1 MTSDERLRNAAYV
14 AVVIVDSDV
23 GGDHRV
29 QLSIRESKKPVVL
42 VDIRQSGNWADWVSA
57 VIEGVP
63 LCLRIVLWPCR
74 RRLMLMERLGTRVDR
89 RWVSGLPASLG
100 LAMKAL
106 VASIRIRRML
116 NEAGGDVSLH
126 AHDLYCGVAAAI
138 AKGRRDLPLVY
149 DAHELEIHRNRR
161 AGWVRVL
168 LEHGLEQF
176 VLDRSTELKT
186 VNSAIRAVMSEWY
199 RLPRNVRVV
208 SNDFYPHKC
217 AAMPSSQAAPAIV
230 YVGQGVNGRELESLD
245 LPSVTALF
253 QVHVFLI
260 GTALPVHIQARG
272 WWMGPS
278 NYEGELVA
286 LARERRCM
294 MWCCLER
301 RCLSYELATPNK
313 FFQALAIGVPI
324 IASQGTY
331 LSEVVR
337 AQDIGMVFDGEN
349 LPTIRQVVVGEKY
362 EIWVKNIIRF
372 REQIRTGKLVI

>member
-1 MTSDERLRNAAYV
+1 MV
-14 AVVIVDSDV
+14 VDSDLC
-23 GGDHRV
+23 GDHRV
-29 QLSIRESKKPVVL
+29 QSSIRESEGPVVV
-42 VDIRQSGNWADWVSA
+42 VDIRQSGNWTERLSA
-57 VIEGVP
+57 VIEGIP
-63 LCLRIVLWPCR
+63 LFLRILMWPCR
-74 RRLMLMERLGTRVDR
+74 RRRMLMERLGTRVDR
-89 RWVSGLPASLG
+89 RWASGLLASLR
-100 LAMKAL
+100 LMMKAL
-106 VASIRIRRML
+106 IASIRIRRIL

-138 AKGRRDLPLVY
+138 AKGQRELPLVY

-161 AGWVRVL
+161 AGWIRIL

-176 VLDRSTELKT
+176 VLDRSTELQT

-199 RLPRNVRVV
+199 RLPNRVRVV

-217 AAMPSSQAAPAIV
+217 AAMPSAQAAPAIV

-245 LPSVTALF
+245 LPSVAALF
-253 QVHVFLI
+253 KVHIFLI
-260 GTALPVHIQARG
+260 GSTLPGHIKARD

-313 FFQALAIGVPI
+313 FFQALSIGVPI

-331 LSEVVR
+331 LSEVVHV
-337 AQDIGMVFDGEN
+337 QDIGMVFDGEN

-362 EIWVKNIIRF
+362 ETWVKNIIRF
-372 REQIRTGKLVI
+372 REQIRTGQFVI